1 MAYILAI
8 LWGLVQGLTEI
19 LPVSGSAHMAI
30 LERVLGQTAARTE
43 QRFFYGLL
51 DLALAAA
58 VLIAYRQE
66 LAAIIRAFS
75 QKPTRAA
82 DRSVRQAGRERRR
95 LVLLLAVG
103 LLPLLLEILLQRW
116 TAALYTKPLVWAA
129 FLALGGLVLFLSTA
143 RTGGEKDARQMRL
156 PDALLI
162 GAAQAV
168 SVLPGLSRTG
178 LTVAAGLYRGAKAEF
193 SLEYSFLLAVPF
205 WLGAGIIRII
215 QGCVA
220 GVTAVRLPAYLAG
233 AIVCVLAA
241 RFALARL
248 RQLTRKKSWSH
259 FAFYSWAAAVF
270 SIFLFLIT

>member
-1 MAYILAI
+1 MGARAGPDRDPA
-8 LWGLVQGLTEI
+8 GLRVCPYGDPGTGLGPDGGANGAALFLRI
-19 LPVSGSAHMAI
+19 AGPGAGGSGADC
-30 LERVLGQTAARTE
+30 RPGKN
-43 QRFFYGLL
+43 LL
-51 DLALAAA
+51 QSF
-58 VLIAYRQE
+58 VHFRK
-66 LAAIIRAFS
+66 
-75 QKPTRAA
+75 KPTRAA

-129 FLALGGLVLFLSTA
+129 FLALGGFVLFLSTA
-143 RTGGEKDARQMRL
+143 RSGGGEDARQMRL

-205 WLGAGIIRII
+205 WLGWDYPHHPGLRGRGHRCAA
-215 QGCVA
+215 A
-220 GVTAVRLPAYLAG
+220 GVFGRSNRLRPRGALCAG
-233 AIVCVLAA
+233 ASAA
-241 RFALARL
+241 IDAERAGATLPL
-248 RQLTRKKSWSH
+248 
-259 FAFYSWAAAVF
+259 
-270 SIFLFLIT
+270 

>member
-1 MAYILAI
+1 
-8 LWGLVQGLTEI
+8 
-19 LPVSGSAHMAI
+19 
-30 LERVLGQTAARTE
+30 
-43 QRFFYGLL
+43 
-51 DLALAAA
+51 
-58 VLIAYRQE
+58 
-66 LAAIIRAFS
+66 
-75 QKPTRAA
+75 
-82 DRSVRQAGRERRR
+82 
-95 LVLLLAVG
+95 
-103 LLPLLLEILLQRW
+103 
-116 TAALYTKPLVWAA
+116 
-129 FLALGGLVLFLSTA
+129 
-143 RTGGEKDARQMRL
+143 MRL

-193 SLEYSFLLAVPF
+193 SLDYSFLLAVPF

-220 GVTAVRLPAYLAG
+220 GVTAARLPAYLAG

>member
-1 MAYILAI
+1 MKV
-8 LWGLVQGLTEI
+8 LVFGGTTE
-19 LPVSGSAHMAI
+19 
-30 LERVLGQTAARTE
+30 
-43 QRFFYGLL
+43 
-51 DLALAAA
+51 
-58 VLIAYRQE
+58 
-66 LAAIIRAFS
+66 
-75 QKPTRAA
+75 
-82 DRSVRQAGRERRR
+82 GR
-95 LVLLLAVG
+95 LLARE
-103 LLPLLLEILLQRW
+103 LS
-116 TAALYTKPLVWAA
+116 
-129 FLALGGLVLFLSTA
+129 ALGAQVTVSVATA
-143 RTGGEKDARQMRL
+143 LGAEELRGVPPLTVCVGRKDARQMRL

-220 GVTAVRLPAYLAG
+220 GVTAARLPAYLAG

-241 RFALARL
+241 RFALASL

>member
-1 MAYILAI
+1 M
-8 LWGLVQGLTEI
+8 
-19 LPVSGSAHMAI
+19 
-30 LERVLGQTAARTE
+30 
-43 QRFFYGLL
+43 
-51 DLALAAA
+51 
-58 VLIAYRQE
+58 
-66 LAAIIRAFS
+66 
-75 QKPTRAA
+75 
-82 DRSVRQAGRERRR
+82 
-95 LVLLLAVG
+95 LLLAVG

-129 FLALGGLVLFLSTA
+129 FQALCGFAIFLSTS
-143 RTGGEKDARQMRL
+143 RSVGEKDARQMRL

-220 GVTAVRLPAYLAG
+220 GVTAARLPAYMAG
-233 AIVCVLAA
+233 ALVCALAA
-241 RFALARL
+241 RFALASL